1 MKTRKFTKVISF
13 ILSIAFIFSTVAVKA
28 SAYSTVTTSY
38 DCPKSLCFSDL
49 VISGP
54 YGDPNETVD
63 SGVPFLGGMTYANVF
78 TTHYWNNT
86 EKLNEYHMYI
96 IYCPKY
102 DNSDTSLLRHT
113 MTLMFAHHGYTTVGY
128 TQYNGSYHYANQ
140 KCDHG
145 TDFKGSN
152 VYALSQSL
160 CGENAMLDD
169 DTMVSLADEYQ
180 AQNGCGK
187 ETAVLE
193 AHTWVYGDWID
204 NGDGTCS
211 RTISC
216 SDCGY
221 AKTESQTHNFTY
233 SDWDWDSNDYDKG
246 ATHKR
251 TKTCSLCSYQETE
264 SESHDDYWV
273 WVEDSW
279 KPSGNDGC
287 IRSKKCSVCG
297 KYVSIYT
304 KHQFSTTEYV
314 CLSDT
319 QHEQTK
325 TCTLCGTTQTETK
338 NHGYTST
345 VYEPYSETQHKYTKT
360 CFCGYASVTYS
371 DHRDN
376 NSDLYCDDCGYNMT
390 RFSVTLPT
398 TMNFVMSK
406 TGEVYSADTVRIFNN
421 STAPVAVK
429 QVRLETVN
437 GWSLTKYD
445 EKAIA
450 SAKVDSK
457 LIGFKL
463 KKAETASSGQTETF
477 NFTDWSISK
486 GVYQSF
492 TYDAVI
498 SATSVPIEN
507 EQIMNVVFVVDW
519 KE

>member
-1 MKTRKFTKVISF
+1 MKTRKFTRVISF
-13 ILSIAFIFSTVAVKA
+13 ILSIAFVFSTVAIKA
-28 SAYSTVTTSY
+28 SAYSTETISY
-38 DCPKSLCFSDL
+38 DCPKSLCTEDL
-49 VISGP
+49 VISGA
-54 YGDPNETVD
+54 YGDPDEIID
-63 SGVPFLGGMTYANVF
+63 SEVPYFGGMTLQDVMDNRNI
-78 TTHYWNNT
+78 TN
-86 EKLNEYHMYI
+86 KDYHLHI
-96 IYCPKY
+96 FYCPKF
-102 DNSDTSLLRHT
+102 DINDASLFRHT
-113 MTLMFAHHGYTTVGY
+113 MTLMFAQHGYTTKSY
-128 TQYNGSYHYANQ
+128 SQYNEYYHYANKQ
-140 KCDHG
+140 CDHA
-145 TDFKGSN
+145 KEINGSY
-152 VYALSQSL
+152 VHALTQEL
-160 CGENAMLDD
+160 CGENALIDNE
-169 DTMVSLADEYQ
+169 TLNELIIYQ
-180 AQNGCGK
+180 GQFGCGK

-193 AHTWVYGDWID
+193 THTWSYGDWVD

-211 RTISC
+211 RIVSC

-221 AKTESQTHNFTY
+221 SETVTQIHDLSY
-233 SDWDWDSNDYDKG
+233 SDWEWDSNDSDRG

-251 TKTCSLCSYQETE
+251 TITCSKCSYEEIVSQ
-264 SESHDDYWV
+264 SHDDYWV
-273 WVEDSW
+273 WIEDSW
-279 KPSGNDGC
+279 EPSGNDGC
-287 IRSKKCSVCG
+287 TRSKKCSVCG
-297 KYVSIYT
+297 KTVFIYN
-304 KHQFSTTEYV
+304 KHQFSTTNYV

-319 QHEQTK
+319 QHEQTL
-325 TCTLCGTTQTETK
+325 TCYLCGTTRTEIK

-345 VYEPYSETQHKYTKT
+345 VYEPYSETQHKYSKT
-360 CFCGYASVTYS
+360 CFCDYVSITYS

-398 TMNFVMSK
+398 TMSFVMSK
-406 TGEVYSADTVRIFNN
+406 TGEVYSADTVKLFNN
-421 STAPVAVK
+421 STAPVSVK

-445 EKAIA
+445 EKGIA

-463 KKAETASSGQTETF
+463 KNAETSSSGQTETL

-507 EQIMNVVFVVDW
+507 EQIMNVIFIVDW

>member
-1 MKTRKFTKVISF
+1 MKKPKFTKVISF
-13 ILSIAFIFSTVAVKA
+13 ILSLVFIFSTVATKA
-28 SAYSTVTTSY
+28 SAYSTQSTAY
-38 DCPKSLCFSDL
+38 DCPKSLCTKDL
-49 VISGP
+49 VISGA
-54 YGDPNETVD
+54 YGDPNAVID
-63 SGVPFLGGMTYANVF
+63 SSVPHFGGMTYMQVLESHSE
-78 TTHYWNNT
+78 TY
-86 EKLNEYHMYI
+86 EKYHLHF
-96 IYCPKY
+96 IYCPKF
-102 DNSDTSLLRHT
+102 DNSDSSLLRHT
-113 MTLMFAHHGYTTVGY
+113 MTLMFAKHGYTTKSY
-128 TQYNGSYHYANQ
+128 SQYNENYHYANQ
-140 KCDHG
+140 ICDHG
-145 TDFKGSN
+145 EEVNGSY
-152 VYALSQSL
+152 VYSL
-160 CGENAMLDD
+160 TQEMCGENAYIDSETLDALD
-169 DTMVSLADEYQ
+169 IYQ
-180 AQNGCGK
+180 GQYGCGK
-187 ETAVLE
+187 ESAVLE
-193 AHTWVYGDWID
+193 SHSWIYGDWSD

-211 RTISC
+211 RIVSC

-221 AKTESQTHNFTY
+221 SKTVTQIHILTY
-233 SDWDWDSNDYDKG
+233 SDWEWDSNDSDKG

-251 TKTCSLCSYQETE
+251 TISCSRCSYEELVSQ
-264 SESHDDYWV
+264 SHDDYWV
-273 WVEDSW
+273 WIEDSW
-279 KPSGNDGC
+279 QPSGNDGC

-297 KYVSIYT
+297 KYISIYT
-304 KHQFSTTEYV
+304 KHQFSTTGYV

-325 TCTLCGTTQTETK
+325 TCSLCGTTRTEIK

-345 VYEPYSETQHKYTKT
+345 VCEPYSETQHKYTKT
-360 CFCGYASVTYS
+360 CSCEYVSITYS

-406 TGEVYSADTVRIFNN
+406 SGEVYSADTVKIFNN
-421 STAPVAVK
+421 STASVSVK

-477 NFTDWSISK
+477 TFTDWNISK

-507 EQIMNVVFVVDW
+507 EQIMNVIFIVEW